1 VTASVG
7 TQPTNTCDPAP
18 YAYLKGCNLTS
29 RFGRLRFD
37 TNTIEF
43 DAVITRYNRGDFMD
57 LMLLGSLLGN
67 EQLAAGMAPEGITHE
82 DMLNVV
88 TVAEMMV
95 AGVQANR
102 ELMRQMWQ
110 GSILIDNEFPGLD
123 GQIATGQVD
132 ADTNV
137 ACPALDSDVKD
148 FALND
153 VCGTGL
159 DIVEYVSSM
168 DYYLNHIAQRTG
180 LTPVKWVLVMRPEL
194 WYELSACWPCRYQ
207 TNRCL
212 NAAGTAVGVI
222 NDENNTRMRD
232 AMREG
237 LFLWVNGRQVQVVTD
252 DGIFEHT
259 AANNDA
265 LVAGQFAST
274 IYQVP
279 LTVLGN
285 FPVTYRQYLNYKSSV
300 ALDVA
305 PFSNFRRPDFW
316 SDRGIF
322 SWAYDGQLWCF
333 LLGLKTE
340 QRVILRAPHLA
351 GRIDNIMYEPT
362 QHLRSPDPASDYFQD
377 GGISQ
382 RPIPQRTSYS
392 VWAGG
397 QINRH

>member
-1 VTASVG
+1 
-7 TQPTNTCDPAP
+7 
-18 YAYLKGCNLTS
+18 
-29 RFGRLRFD
+29 
-37 TNTIEF
+37 
-43 DAVITRYNRGDFMD
+43 
-57 LMLLGSLLGN
+57 
-67 EQLAAGMAPEGITHE
+67 
-82 DMLNVV
+82 
-88 TVAEMMV
+88 
-95 AGVQANR
+95 
-102 ELMRQMWQ
+102 MRQMWQ